1 MSALVL
7 IFSILVGAVLQSVL
21 PSPGWLGHAPF
32 PVLIGLVTYYAL
44 LGSLR
49 QTLTAAILAG
59 LVSDALALVP
69 LGFTSFT
76 YLLAGPAMRHFRDV
90 VMARQWSTHAL
101 FGAVAHAA
109 TTLLCFLLLLQS
121 DRPALS
127 LGTGLARMTGAL
139 VTGGIAVPL
148 VCALL
153 LSLEQTLGHRPL
165 EEST

>member
-7 IFSILVGAVLQSVL
+7 VFSLLVGAVLQSVL
-21 PSPGWLGHAPF
+21 PSLGWLGHAPF
-32 PVLIGLVTYYAL
+32 PILLGLVIYYAL
-44 LGSLR
+44 LGTSR

-69 LGFTSFT
+69 LGYTSFS
-76 YLLAGPAMRHFRDV
+76 YLLAGLAVRHFREV

-101 FGAVAHAA
+101 FGGVAHAA
-109 TTLLCFLLLLQS
+109 TTLLCFVLLLQS

-127 LGTGLARMTGAL
+127 LGTGLGRVAGAL
-139 VTGGIAVPL
+139 VTGCLAVPI
-148 VCALL
+148 VCTLL